1 MECTDIQEKL
11 SAYMEGM
18 ISSEEKVLFDEH
30 LKMCRKCNESLAEL
44 KKTLEYVRNLDE
56 IEPPPWLTK
65 KVMMSVRSEAEARR
79 GILQRL
85 FYPLHIKLP
94 IEALATIV
102 VAVATIYVFKT
113 IQPEVDLAKAPPAKV
128 TTRNVLQEKEETP
141 ALDEAKPL
149 PVKPAEQFMFAEE
162 REIPAG
168 KPREAP
174 KASTR
179 IAKRDKVLPSAGVVK
194 KGELKHEAL
203 PYEQRAQVL
212 VEKKNEAINLTINV
226 KDIETAG
233 KEIEEAFIRYGGK
246 IIKKEYFVQR
256 NIIFA
261 ELDSKKMEEL
271 LEKLKRVG
279 EIKEEAFGLEP
290 REGSIEIR
298 IEIVKRQ

>member
-18 ISSEEKVLFDEH
+18 ISSEEKVLIDEH
-30 LKMCRKCNESLAEL
+30 LKACQKCNESLAEL
-44 KKTLEYVRNLDE
+44 KKTLEYVRNLEE
-56 IEPPPWLTK
+56 IEPPPWLTQ

-113 IQPEVDLAKAPPAKV
+113 IQPEVELAKAPPAKV
-128 TTRNVLQEKEETP
+128 TPRTVLQEKEETP

-149 PVKPAEQFMFAEE
+149 PAEPAEQFTLAEE
-162 REIPAG
+162 RETPTG
-168 KPREAP
+168 KSREAP
-174 KASTR
+174 KAPTR
-179 IAKRDKVLPSAGVVK
+179 VAKRDKVLPSAGVVK
-194 KGELKHEAL
+194 KGELKRKAL
-203 PYEQRAQVL
+203 PHELRARAV
-212 VEKKNEAINLTINV
+212 VEREDEGMSLTINV

-233 KEIEEAFIRYGGK
+233 EEIEEAFIRSGGK

-256 NIIFA
+256 NIIVA
-261 ELDSKKMEEL
+261 ELDSKKVEEL

-279 EIKEEAFGLEP
+279 AVKGKVLALEP
-290 REGSIEIR
+290 REGSIEIK
-298 IEIVKRQ
+298 IEIVRKQ

>member
-18 ISSEEKVLFDEH
+18 ISPEEKVLFDEH

-44 KKTLEYVRNLDE
+44 KKTLEYVRNLEE

-65 KVMMSVRSEAEARR
+65 KVMTSVRSEAEARR

-102 VAVATIYVFKT
+102 MAVVTIYVFKT
-113 IQPEVDLAKAPPAKV
+113 IQPEVELAKAPPAKV
-128 TTRNVLQEKEETP
+128 TARTVLQEKKETP

-149 PVKPAEQFMFAEE
+149 PAEPAEQFMLAEE
-162 REIPAG
+162 KEIPVG
-168 KPREAP
+168 KHVKAP
-174 KASTR
+174 TAPAKV
-179 IAKRDKVLPSAGVVK
+179 AKRDKVLPSAGVVK
-194 KGELKHEAL
+194 KGELKREAL
-203 PYEQRAQVL
+203 PYEQRARVSF
-212 VEKKNEAINLTINV
+212 ERKDEAISLTINV

-233 KEIEEAFIRYGGK
+233 KEIEEAFIQYGGE

-256 NIIFA
+256 NIIVA
-261 ELDSKKMEEL
+261 ELDSKKVEEL

-279 EIKEEAFGLEP
+279 EIKEEALALEP
-290 REGSIEIR
+290 REGITEIK
-298 IEIVKRQ
+298 IEIVRKQ

>member
-18 ISSEEKVLFDEH
+18 ISSEEKVLIDEH
-30 LKMCRKCNESLAEL
+30 LKACQKCNESLAEL
-44 KKTLEYVRNLDE
+44 KKTLEYVRNLEE
-56 IEPPPWLTK
+56 IEPPPWLTQ

-113 IQPEVDLAKAPPAKV
+113 IQPEVELAKAPPAEV
-128 TTRNVLQEKEETP
+128 TPRTVLQEKEKIP
-141 ALDEAKPL
+141 ALDEAQSL
-149 PVKPAEQFMFAEE
+149 PAKPAEQFTLAEE
-162 REIPAG
+162 RETPTG
-168 KPREAP
+168 KSREAP
-174 KASTR
+174 KAPTR
-179 IAKRDKVLPSAGVVK
+179 VAKRDKVLPSAGVVK
-194 KGELKHEAL
+194 KGELKREAL
-203 PYEQRAQVL
+203 PYELRARAL
-212 VEKKNEAINLTINV
+212 VERKDEAISLTINV

-233 KEIEEAFIRYGGK
+233 KEIEEVFIRSGGK

-256 NIIFA
+256 NIIVA
-261 ELDSKKMEEL
+261 ELDSKKVEEL

-279 EIKEEAFGLEP
+279 EVKEKALVLEP
-290 REGSIEIR
+290 REGSIEIK
-298 IEIVKRQ
+298 IEIVRKQ